1 MAILLLGLA
10 LFILVHLI
18 PVYATGLKASLV
30 ARLGANPYRGVF
42 SLVIIGSIYLIYL
55 GWTGT
60 DVTWLYTPPAW
71 GYHVT
76 PLFVL
81 IGFILFFSS
90 KAPTNIRRV
99 VRHPQLTGVTF
110 WAVGHLISNGENRS
124 VLLFGSLLI
133 WAIVAAIGT
142 NRRDAEWIKPP
153 RQVFIKDIVTI
164 LIGLAAFA
172 GFAYIHEWLI
182 GVDPLPFMRG

>member
-1 MAILLLGLA
+1 MAILFLGLA

-18 PVYATGLKASLV
+18 PVFATGVRASLV
-30 ARLGANPYRGVF
+30 EKLGPLPYRGVF
-42 SLVIIGSIYLIYL
+42 SLLIIASIYLIYL

-60 DVTWLYTPPAW
+60 EVTWLYTPPAW

-76 PLFVL
+76 PLLVL

-99 VRHPQLTGVTF
+99 IRHPQLTGVTF
-110 WAVGHLISNGENRS
+110 WAVGHLLANGENRS
-124 VLLFGSLLI
+124 VLLFGALLI
-133 WAIVAAIGT
+133 WATVSAIGA
-142 NRRDAEWIKPP
+142 NRRDAEWVKPP

-164 LIGLAAFA
+164 LIGVAAFV
-172 GFAYIHEWLI
+172 GFAMIHEWLI
-182 GVDPLPFMRG
+182 GVNPFPFMTR

>member
-1 MAILLLGLA
+1 MAILFLGLA

-18 PVYATGLKASLV
+18 PVFATGVRAKLV
-30 ARLGANPYRGVF
+30 EKLGFQPYRGIF
-42 SLVIIGSIYLIYL
+42 SLLIIGSLYLIYL

-60 DVTWLYTPPAW
+60 EVTWLYTPPAW

-76 PLFVL
+76 PLLVL

-99 VRHPQLTGVTF
+99 IRHPQLTGVTF
-110 WAVGHLISNGENRS
+110 WAVGHLLANGENRS
-124 VLLFGSLLI
+124 VLLFGALLI
-133 WAIVAAIGT
+133 WATVSAIGA
-142 NRRDAEWIKPP
+142 NRRDTEWVKPP

-164 LIGLAAFA
+164 LIGVAVFV
-172 GFAYIHEWLI
+172 GFAMIHEWLI
-182 GVDPLPFMRG
+182 GVNPMPFTMG